1 VYELLK
7 REDVDWRGLNTN
19 VAKAIYTQQK
29 VSSSRITAYVLDDS
43 VKKCRGKKMEGVSCH
58 FDHTEGRHVM
68 GQQVLTLGLVSEEL
82 FMPLDSQI
90 YISASK
96 AQGLIRV
103 FKDNRSIVAKRFD
116 EAVVQSKPDIA
127 KGMLGRAKRLG
138 IKADYLIGGGLFKRS
153 IRASTKFRSIKVP
166 LTPMPLKSLMQLSF

>member
-43 VKKCRGKKMEGVSCH
+43 VKK
-58 FDHTEGRHVM
+58 DHTEGRHVM